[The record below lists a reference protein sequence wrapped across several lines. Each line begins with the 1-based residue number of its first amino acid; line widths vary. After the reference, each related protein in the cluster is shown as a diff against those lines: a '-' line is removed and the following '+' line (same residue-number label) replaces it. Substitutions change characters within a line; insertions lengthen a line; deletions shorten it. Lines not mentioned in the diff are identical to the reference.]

1 MAQVGRP
8 VDFVTVDP
16 LLWQETEDSLV
27 KTGTLGDAMTDRVLW
42 EAVDVAAGRNMD
54 REKKF
59 IARKYLIYWELFP
72 VPSKMEKVQYNQP
85 GGWLAPQVNDALSQG
100 RYWSLFDALSSQQ

>member
-27 KTGTLGDAMTDRVLW
+27 KAGTLGDAMTDRVLW

-54 REKKF
+54 RENKF
-59 IARKYLIYWELFP
+59 IARKYLIYWELFS
-72 VPSKMEKVQYNQP
+72 VPSKMEKVQYTNQVAD
-85 GGWLAPQVNDALSQG
+85 WLPRWMMHYHRVG
-100 RYWSLFDALSSQQ
+100 IGLFLTH